1 VGLPGKQWRM
11 LTYADVC
18 RRMLT
23 MEICGTTRQAVA
35 EWSKT
40 LQRLE
45 PNPGKGI
52 VPFQLN
58 QTLERVLL
66 RCGAIN
72 NCGRSVIELTSQ
84 HDGQKAAAET
94 AVAGAQKPVAGANL
108 QPGMRQHTAEI
119 VVPQTSLAGASPPA
133 AKKARIEEGSE
144 TGKMGGG
151 SRSGGAPWQSAVD
164 DEVEKMKAKHAH
176 ELNMLKLRQEKEM
189 QDLKGQQRTQTD
201 AISDRNS
208 GGSSGAAAN
217 VGQQRTQTDAISWQ
231 QRTQTEIASDT
242 KASPLQ
248 TLEGIIEEKRKQ
260 IERNSYDKSLPL
272 ASFYDKEKVSF
283 LEPIFNMLK
292 DIQGRLEVLEKRS

>member
-1 VGLPGKQWRM
+1 MGRVQAEAHVA
-11 LTYADVC
+11 TAHADIGHIDI
-18 RRMLT
+18 LA

-35 EWSKT
+35 EWNQT

-58 QTLERVLL
+58 QTPERVLL

-84 HDGQKAAAET
+84 HDGQKAAAEKP
-94 AVAGAQKPVAGANL
+94 AAWEDAAGFPEACWKPAASSQKPAAGANL
-108 QPGMRQHTAEI
+108 QTGMRQHTAEI
-119 VVPQTSLAGASPPA
+119 VVPKTSLAGASPPA
-133 AKKARIEEGSE
+133 STKARIEDGSE
-144 TGKMGGG
+144 TGKRGVG
-151 SRSGGAPWQSAVD
+151 SRSGGSPWQSEVD
-164 DEVEKMKAKHAH
+164 DEVAKMKAKHAH

-189 QDLKGQQRTQTD
+189 QDLKG
-201 AISDRNS
+201 
-208 GGSSGAAAN
+208 
-217 VGQQRTQTDAISWQ
+217 Q